1 MILSLMVIPVSAEGG
16 VPTITLSTVSFTAD
30 GATFTESSTIN
41 EAKPGDLI
49 AVKVYFD
56 NHSSNSMYIKSLDLT
71 IEYDGNVFE
80 PYTYSYKEGRDTIT
94 KGPVVVTD
102 LSRFSIQ
109 SNKLN
114 NRNAVKLSGAYANG
128 LAIDSSSGEYHDAV
142 LGYYMFK
149 VISDVET
156 NTATFKINGDDDN
169 VKASSTQEETSTA
182 EIEGLTFDSTASI
195 KINGVTPEIN
205 AVNLDNA
212 NVTADGSSPV
222 TVKATAT
229 SKKDTD
235 LTNAV
240 IWSVVNENG
249 AGVSIAPDGTITVAK
264 DAVAGDYTIK
274 AAGKTIFSGGG
285 NNTGAPV
292 TGTKRELS
300 TGNATATLKVQRNE
314 SQITSVEISDVQDV
328 TIPADNTN
336 NEMQPTATVKDQYGD
351 AMSEQTVS
359 WSLDASNVS
368 GVSIDRNTGK
378 VTVTNAAKDKI
389 QESKPFKITATC
401 GEKSDSKDFQV
412 KRADAVTT
420 SITLSDV
427 SNMIVPAD
435 ETNATEDVT
444 ATVKDQYDT
453 PISNPTV
460 AWSITPADKGVSIDN
475 NGKITVTNEA
485 KEYITDTNGKQF
497 TVTAKSGDV
506 TNTATVTVKRAAS
519 TATSMKVF
527 KGDVELTGNTDTV
540 IIPSTSTPN
549 TYTYSAKVYD
559 QYGSGMSE
567 TATISFTATTETD
580 KVTYADG
587 TVTVKQGATKDS
599 TYTLTVSYASLQS
612 KITITAKDIDITW
625 PTVSKKDGTYGDKWS
640 DIVKYSGGS
649 AVLNDTNVEGT
660 FAIKNADVVPD
671 VGAQYQF
678 VFQSTD
684 GKYTVESPKYA
695 ATIAKKALTITAG
708 SASKQYDGTA
718 LTKNAVTDCTVTG
731 LVNSDALD
739 SITVTGSAT
748 NVADNGAN
756 VPSNAVIKNGDAV
769 KTRNY
774 DINYVNGTL
783 TITKAPLTI
792 KANDKTITYGEAAT
806 NDGVTY
812 EGLVDSDTSSVVTG
826 LTYEYNYKQYDNVGD
841 YTITPKGATAANYEI
856 TYQSGKL
863 TVNKKTV
870 GLTWNDAE
878 NLYYNG
884 EAKNVT
890 ATATERV
897 NTDNI
902 SVTVVGGKETAV
914 GNYTAKA
921 TALTGEKAGNY
932 DLPTDVTSVTK
943 NYQIQAALSASDLTI
958 DPTTVTATID
968 GLTIKLVGYKN
979 ASGTVTVSKGE
990 NTAADNKL
998 TVNGVTYTIDASGVK
1013 DVDTDKINVSTTVE
1027 VTLPEGASSELS
1039 AVNNTATTVSGLE
1052 NALADLLAKAGENLP
1067 KGATKVEVKA
1077 ILRIQP
1083 VSYDAGKSLKLN
1095 IKPEIQYTYKNAS
1108 DTQVGEIKTLPVD
1121 NSDIKAPVTISVYLP
1136 DSFAPNFA
1144 KHGSEWLPVTTSN
1157 RVATWKQ
1164 SSFSEVELVS
1174 DTRSATVNFTFEDG
1188 HSQSVTYGPADI
1200 GKTFPTDSKDGYTF
1214 NGWKIGDKTYTTL
1227 TEEALTE
1234 LSSETAY
1241 NATPAFTQNSSSG
1254 GNHGGNSGGGVSGYA
1269 VSVTTP
1275 KNGKVSVDPRNAAKG
1290 AAVTVTVTPDSGY
1303 EMDKLTVTD
1312 ASGKTIPTTD
1322 KGNGKFTFTMPNGKV
1337 SVSATFKQTT
1347 VTPPS
1352 TGFVDVPA
1360 SAYYADAVKW
1370 AVEKGITTGTSATTF
1385 SPEASCTRA
1394 QMVTFLW
1401 RAAGSPAPKAT
1412 TTSFTD
1418 LDKSAYYYD
1427 AVLWAVE
1434 QGITTGTS
1442 STTFSPNATVTR
1454 GQTVTFLYRFAGQPA
1469 VSGSSSFTDVNSS
1482 DYYAAAV
1489 QWAKEQ
1495 GITSGTSDT
1504 TFSPSNDCTR
1514 GQIVTFLYRQL
1525 AK

>member
-1 MILSLMVIPVSAEGG
+1 MKRLKKILSLFLALSMVLSITVIPVGATGK
-16 VPTITLSTVSFTAD
+16 LSVSVDEAMAQAD
-30 GATFTESSTIN
+30 GTVKVNLRTNNNSGFTSLTVRVFYKPDVLTCTTASYVKNANDAASDWKNFTETLDPDAN
-41 EAKPGDLI
+41 ESANVQTNKNDGTNLSQDRKDAGW
-49 AVKVYFD
+49 AVASYGYTVMNKAFSQD
-56 NHSSNSMYIKSLDLT
+56 AIIGSLT
-71 IEYDGNVFE
+71 
-80 PYTYSYKEGRDTIT
+80 
-94 KGPVVVTD
+94 
-102 LSRFSIQ
+102 
-109 SNKLN
+109 
-114 NRNAVKLSGAYANG
+114 
-128 LAIDSSSGEYHDAV
+128 
-142 LGYYMFK
+142 FK
-149 VISDVET
+149 VAEDVESCET
-156 NTATFKINGDDDN
+156 PIEVEI
-169 VKASSTQEETSTA
+169 VKASALDNSTLETENSTSK
-182 EIEGLTFDSTASI
+182 IT
-195 KINGVTPEIN
+195 INGVTPEIN
-205 AVNLDNA
+205 VVSLDKTS
-212 NVTADGSSPV
+212 VTANGTDDV

-249 AGVSIAPDGTITVAK
+249 AGVSIAPNGTITVAK
-264 DAVAGDYTIK
+264 DAMAGDYTIK

-292 TGTKRELS
+292 TSTKKVLS

-314 SQITSVEISDVQDV
+314 SQITSVEISGVQDV
-328 TIPADNTN
+328 TIPDNN
-336 NEMQPTATVKDQYGD
+336 KNAEIQPEAIVKDQYGD
-351 AMSEQTVS
+351 TMSNQTVS
-359 WSLDASNVS
+359 WSLDASDVS

-378 VTVTNAAKDKI
+378 VTVTNAAKDSI
-389 QESKPFKITATC
+389 QNNQTFKVTATC
-401 GEKSDSKDFQV
+401 GRKSESKTFQV

-460 AWSITPADKGVSIDN
+460 AWSITPAVDGVSIDN
-475 NGKITVTNEA
+475 TGKITVTNAA
-485 KEYITDTNGKQF
+485 KEYIRDMNGKQF

-506 TNTATVTVKRAAS
+506 TKTATVTVKRAAS

-587 TVTVKQGATKDS
+587 TVTVKQDATKDS
-599 TYTLTVSYASLQS
+599 TYTLTVSYAGLQS

-625 PTVSKKDGTYGDKWS
+625 PTATVAQSPVYGASWKDIVTGLTGGSATLNSQTVNGKFTLKTPDTIPNAGSQTYVVNFKGTLNGVTYDIDKTYAAVEIARKSVTITDLSASNKEYDGNNVATPTGTAGISGKLAKDDLTVTAGTASFADKNAGTNKTVTFTGYALSGSAAGNYELSAQPVTVKANITQKEITVGAGNLHFTKVYDGTTSVSTSTGTLVLNGVITGDVVSIKTDYTAAYEDVNAGDAKKVTLSGLTLDGADAGNYKLNATTLEITGNAITKAVWTKTAATSQAKYGTTGTLDLSPYLASDATIGQITATDTNGILVGNPSVTDQTLSYQFKNDASLKDKTAEIKIHVTSNNYDAYDITVTVTVLDKLTQNDFKFAAAAQTKTYGDSKFTYTATGA
-640 DIVKYSGGS
+640 VNGS
-649 AVLNDTNVEGT
+649 AVTYSSSNANV
-660 FAIKNADVVPD
+660 A
-671 VGAQYQF
+671 
-678 VFQSTD
+678 
-684 GKYTVESPKYA
+684 TVNEITGEV
-695 ATIAKKALTITAG
+695 TILKAGETTITA
-708 SASKQYDGTA
+708 TA
-718 LTKNAVTDCTVTG
+718 AATDDYAAATQSYTLTVNKAKLTVRPKSYTIRVGDTLPTPEVEYVGLKNNDKAE
-731 LVNSDALD
+731 
-739 SITVTGSAT
+739 
-748 NVADNGAN
+748 NVAKLNEGKKLDLKIKNKDNGTLEN
-756 VPSNAVIKNGDAV
+756 SNTTGTYEIVFEETPAFQTAE
-769 KTRNY
+769 NY
-774 DINYVNGTL
+774 EIEVVATGTL
-783 TITKAPLTI
+783 TI
-792 KANDKTITYGEAAT
+792 N
-806 NDGVTY
+806 
-812 EGLVDSDTSSVVTG
+812 SRSS
-826 LTYEYNYKQYDNVGD
+826 
-841 YTITPKGATAANYEI
+841 
-856 TYQSGKL
+856 
-863 TVNKKTV
+863 
-870 GLTWNDAE
+870 
-878 NLYYNG
+878 
-884 EAKNVT
+884 
-890 ATATERV
+890 
-897 NTDNI
+897 
-902 SVTVVGGKETAV
+902 
-914 GNYTAKA
+914 
-921 TALTGEKAGNY
+921 
-932 DLPTDVTSVTK
+932 
-943 NYQIQAALSASDLTI
+943 
-958 DPTTVTATID
+958 
-968 GLTIKLVGYKN
+968 
-979 ASGTVTVSKGE
+979 
-990 NTAADNKL
+990 
-998 TVNGVTYTIDASGVK
+998 
-1013 DVDTDKINVSTTVE
+1013 
-1027 VTLPEGASSELS
+1027 
-1039 AVNNTATTVSGLE
+1039 
-1052 NALADLLAKAGENLP
+1052 
-1067 KGATKVEVKA
+1067 
-1077 ILRIQP
+1077 
-1083 VSYDAGKSLKLN
+1083 
-1095 IKPEIQYTYKNAS
+1095 
-1108 DTQVGEIKTLPVD
+1108 
-1121 NSDIKAPVTISVYLP
+1121 
-1136 DSFAPNFA
+1136 
-1144 KHGSEWLPVTTSN
+1144 
-1157 RVATWKQ
+1157 
-1164 SSFSEVELVS
+1164 
-1174 DTRSATVNFTFEDG
+1174 
-1188 HSQSVTYGPADI
+1188 
-1200 GKTFPTDSKDGYTF
+1200 
-1214 NGWKIGDKTYTTL
+1214 
-1227 TEEALTE
+1227 
-1234 LSSETAY
+1234 
-1241 NATPAFTQNSSSG
+1241 SSSG
-1254 GNHGGNSGGGVSGYA
+1254 GSGVSTYP

-1312 ASGKTIPTTD
+1312 ASGKTISTTD

-1412 TTSFTD
+1412 TTAFTD

-1504 TFSPSNDCTR
+1504 TFSPTNDCTR

>member
-1 MILSLMVIPVSAEGG
+1 MTKRVLSVFLSLAMILSLMVIPVSAEGG

-205 AVNLDNA
+205 AVNLYNA

-229 SKKDTD
+229 SKKGTD

-240 IWSVVNENG
+240 MWSVVNENG
-249 AGVSIAPDGTITVAK
+249 AGVSIAPNGTITVAK
-264 DAVAGDYTIK
+264 DAMAGDYTIK

-292 TGTKRELS
+292 TGTKKELS

-314 SQITSVEISDVQDV
+314 SQITSVEISGVQDV
-328 TIPADNTN
+328 TIPDNN
-336 NEMQPTATVKDQYGD
+336 KNAEIQPEAIVKDQYGD
-351 AMSEQTVS
+351 TMSEQTVS
-359 WSLDASNVS
+359 WSLDASDVS

-378 VTVTNAAKDKI
+378 VTVTNAAKDSI
-389 QESKPFKITATC
+389 QNNQTFTVKATC
-401 GEKSDSKDFQV
+401 GGKSESKTFQV

-460 AWSITPADKGVSIDN
+460 AWSIAPKVTGVSIDN
-475 NGKITVTNEA
+475 NGKITVTNAA
-485 KEYITDTNGKQF
+485 KAGIADTTGKEF
-497 TVTAKSGDV
+497 TVTATSGTAKAEKKFHIKRDTQTAKALVICKNGVELSGD
-506 TNTATVTVKRAAS
+506 
-519 TATSMKVF
+519 
-527 KGDVELTGNTDTV
+527 TDTV
-540 IIPSTSTPN
+540 IIPTTDTAN
-549 TYTYSAKVYD
+549 DYTYTVKISD
-559 QYGSGMSE
+559 QYGAKMTADSTVTISAIGDASADAISGNKLTIRK
-567 TATISFTATTETD
+567 TATKEKQYKVTATCGALTKE
-580 KVTYADG
+580 V
-587 TVTVKQGATKDS
+587 TVTV
-599 TYTLTVSYASLQS
+599 
-612 KITITAKDIDITW
+612 KDIDITW
-625 PTVSKKDGTYGDKWS
+625 PTATVAQSPVYGAFWKDIVTGFTGGNATLNSETVNGQFTLKTPNEIPNAGNQTYVVNFTGTLNGVSYNIDKTYDAVQIAQKSVTITGLSASNKEYDGNNVATPTGRATISGKLAKDELTVTAGTASFADKNVGTNKTVTFTGYALSGAAAGNYELSAQPVTVKANITQKEITVGAGNLHFTKVYDGTTSVSTSTGTLVLNGVITGDVVSVKTDYTAAYEDVNAGDAKKVTLSGLTLDGADAGNYKLNATTLEITGNAITKAVWTKTAATSQAKYGTTGTLDLSPYLASDATIGQITATDTNGILVGNPSVTDQTLSYQFKNDASLKDKTAEIKIHVTSNNYDAYDITVTVTVLDKLTQNDFKFAAAAQTKTYGDSKFTY
-640 DIVKYSGGS
+640 VATGAVNGS
-649 AVLNDTNVEGT
+649 AVTYSSGNT
-660 FAIKNADVVPD
+660 DV
-671 VGAQYQF
+671 A
-678 VFQSTD
+678 
-684 GKYTVESPKYA
+684 TVNKTTGEV
-695 ATIAKKALTITAG
+695 TILKAGETTITA
-708 SASKQYDGTA
+708 
-718 LTKNAVTDCTVTG
+718 
-731 LVNSDALD
+731 
-739 SITVTGSAT
+739 
-748 NVADNGAN
+748 
-756 VPSNAVIKNGDAV
+756 
-769 KTRNY
+769 
-774 DINYVNGTL
+774 
-783 TITKAPLTI
+783 
-792 KANDKTITYGEAAT
+792 AAT
-806 NDGVTY
+806 ATDDYAAATQTY
-812 EGLVDSDTSSVVTG
+812 T
-826 LTYEYNYKQYDNVGD
+826 
-841 YTITPKGATAANYEI
+841 
-856 TYQSGKL
+856 L
-863 TVNKKTV
+863 TVNK
-870 GLTWNDAE
+870 A
-878 NLYYNG
+878 
-884 EAKNVT
+884 
-890 ATATERV
+890 
-897 NTDNI
+897 
-902 SVTVVGGKETAV
+902 
-914 GNYTAKA
+914 
-921 TALTGEKAGNY
+921 
-932 DLPTDVTSVTK
+932 
-943 NYQIQAALSASDLTI
+943 
-958 DPTTVTATID
+958 
-968 GLTIKLVGYKN
+968 
-979 ASGTVTVSKGE
+979 
-990 NTAADNKL
+990 KL
-998 TVNGVTYTIDASGVK
+998 TVRPKSYTIRVGDTLPTPEVEYVGLKNNDKAENVAKLNEGKKLDLKIKNK
-1013 DVDTDKINVSTTVE
+1013 DNGTLENSNTTGTYEIVFKEKPAFQTTDNYDIEVVDTGKLTINSR
-1027 VTLPEGASSELS
+1027 SS
-1039 AVNNTATTVSGLE
+1039 G
-1052 NALADLLAKAGENLP
+1052 
-1067 KGATKVEVKA
+1067 
-1077 ILRIQP
+1077 
-1083 VSYDAGKSLKLN
+1083 
-1095 IKPEIQYTYKNAS
+1095 
-1108 DTQVGEIKTLPVD
+1108 
-1121 NSDIKAPVTISVYLP
+1121 
-1136 DSFAPNFA
+1136 
-1144 KHGSEWLPVTTSN
+1144 
-1157 RVATWKQ
+1157 
-1164 SSFSEVELVS
+1164 
-1174 DTRSATVNFTFEDG
+1174 
-1188 HSQSVTYGPADI
+1188 
-1200 GKTFPTDSKDGYTF
+1200 
-1214 NGWKIGDKTYTTL
+1214 
-1227 TEEALTE
+1227 
-1234 LSSETAY
+1234 
-1241 NATPAFTQNSSSG
+1241 SSG
-1254 GNHGGNSGGGVSGYA
+1254 GSGVSTYP

-1275 KNGKVSVDPRNAAKG
+1275 KNGKVTVSPSNAAKG

-1312 ASGKTIPTTD
+1312 ASGKTISTTD

-1352 TGFVDVPA
+1352 TGFMDVPA

-1412 TTSFTD
+1412 TTAFTD

-1442 STTFSPNATVTR
+1442 ATTFSPNATVTR

-1504 TFSPSNDCTR
+1504 TFSPTSDCTR